1 MKKIKNNKK
10 NTGRKNINLL
20 AAAALTAALL
30 GGQVYPAFAGSSN
43 VSVESSSL
51 IPENVTIDAPTE
63 LYNVGLP
70 GSEYGTLSWADGS
83 FVPSKRVQSC
93 QVILTPSGSADLSGL
108 EGYDKESGVVTG
120 YVTVVVSSIE
130 EAPADVPED
139 GQESGGITEAP
150 SVTVTPDETVTPAGT
165 VTPGVSD
172 ETKPDTDT
180 GDKDQEKPGQE
191 DTDQENKDQSSQ
203 GDGDKTEDEKIPG
216 DAAPAEQIGTAEG
229 TDGSNLDAE
238 NEENKP
244 EDIFDRPVD
253 ELIEDSRPTTADET
267 LTEEEKAARGE
278 ENHSCA
284 GISVS
289 GINLPWYVQF
299 RATSG
304 DSYQFTNQED
314 AAIFQSYEFE
324 LWDLQNDTE
333 YIIPDGEYISVT
345 VPVKEGYEYIIEHL
359 LDNGAT
365 ETIVPSVDG
374 NTMIFST
381 HSFSPFGIAGSKPLV
396 GSDIAENSYP
406 DSQEQLGT
414 SGVNAQQQS
423 SLTATP
429 SGSSG
434 TNAATPAAA
443 ASDKDNES
451 ESSQNSSSRKAVN
464 TGDTTNIYPFVILLA
479 VAVIFVGV
487 VVYLKKRK

>member
-1 MKKIKNNKK
+1 MKKIKNNRK
-10 NTGRKNINLL
+10 NMIKKNINLL

-30 GGQVYPAFAGSSN
+30 GGQVYPVFAGNSSA
-43 VSVESSSL
+43 SVELVSL
-51 IPENVTIDAPTE
+51 IPENVTIDTPTQ
-63 LYNVGLP
+63 LSDIGLP

-83 FVPSKRVQSC
+83 YVPDKRVQSC
-93 QVILTPSGSADLSGL
+93 KVILTPTGSADLSGVD
-108 EGYDKESGVVTG
+108 GYDQESGVVTG

-130 EAPADVPED
+130 EKSSEEPE
-139 GQESGGITEAP
+139 GGEEVGDI
-150 SVTVTPDETVTPAGT
+150 TVTPTITVIPAGT

-172 ETKPDTDT
+172 ETKADISVE
-180 GDKDQEKPGQE
+180 DKEQGG
-191 DTDQENKDQSSQ
+191 TDQENKD
-203 GDGDKTEDEKIPG
+203 KIPEE
-216 DAAPAEQIGTAEG
+216 DSEKAEADKISEEAEQIGADG
-229 TDGSNLDAE
+229 STDGIDSDTENIE
-238 NEENKP
+238 NEQA
-244 EDIFDRPVD
+244 DIFEQPIDQ
-253 ELIEDSRPTTADET
+253 IEDTRPTTAEET
-267 LTEEEKAARGE
+267 LSEEEKAVRAE

-299 RATSG
+299 RASSG

-333 YIIPDGEYISVT
+333 YVIPDGEYISVT

-374 NTMIFST
+374 NTMVFST

-396 GSDIAENSYP
+396 GEDIAENSYP
-406 DSQEQLGT
+406 DSQEQLGS
-414 SGVNAQQQS
+414 SGINAEQQTT
-423 SLTATP
+423 LTATP
-429 SGSSG
+429 AGASGKSN
-434 TNAATPAAA
+434 TTPTAAA
-443 ASDKDNES
+443 DGDDESDN
-451 ESSQNSSSRKAVN
+451 SQRSSSSKAVN
-464 TGDTTNIYPFVILLA
+464 TGDTTNIYPFVILLIA
-479 VAVIFVGV
+479 AVIFAGV